1 MKQMIIQFN
10 SKLSNRIRNNLL
22 RLSFKSIGNGAN
34 ISRKAIVYGA
44 SNISI
49 GKNTTIFSNA
59 VLSCSKWDRTRQGLG
74 IINIGDNCDIQPY
87 ACLLAYGG
95 HIKIGDYCSVNPFT
109 ILYGHGGLTIGNHVR
124 IASNSTII
132 PGNHKYEDPHTPIMY
147 QGISMKG
154 ITIEDDVWIGSGVRI
169 LDGVIIKKGCVIGL
183 GSVVSKS
190 TEPFGVY
197 VGNPAIRIRDRK

>member
-1 MKQMIIQFN
+1 MKQRIIHFN
-10 SKLSNRIRNNLL
+10 SKFVNGIRNRLL
-22 RLSFKSIGNGAN
+22 RLSYKSIGNGAK

-49 GKNTTIFSNA
+49 GKNTAIFSNA
-59 VLSCSKWDRTRQGLG
+59 VLSCSKWNQSKQGLG
-74 IINIGDNCDIQPY
+74 IIQIGDNCDIQPY
-87 ACLLAYGG
+87 ACVLAYGG
-95 HIKIGDYCSVNPFT
+95 QIIIGDYCSINPFT

-132 PGNHKYEDPHTPIMY
+132 PGNHIYDDPHTPIMY

-154 ITIEDDVWIGSGVRI
+154 IIIEDDVWIGSGVRI
-169 LDGVIIKKGCVIGL
+169 LDGVTIKKGCVIGS
-183 GSVVSKS
+183 GSVVSRS

-197 VGNPAIRIRDRK
+197 VSNPAKRIRDRN